1 MPDNNTGRPLFYQA
15 EADQLRQEAMRL
27 FEACLTNSDESPL
40 ITFLETQIAHE
51 PPRLA
56 LLNDIADDLQQRLMS
71 LREYHFD
78 VRERVVQTLADSYH
92 VDITP
97 LAPPDQLDGYHLITV
112 ESVMTYT
119 RQSDI
124 IMSES
129 EGAILQKMIEASLHM
144 ASQLHN
150 DIVMTSRFYE
160 FVTDWIEGMSA
171 SVARA
176 FWTNHYPIRPSETS
190 QTQNLPH

>member
-1 MPDNNTGRPLFYQA
+1 MPDNTTGRTLFYQV

-27 FEACLTNSDESPL
+27 FEACLTNADESAL
-40 ITFLETQIAHE
+40 IAFLEVQIAHE
-51 PPRLA
+51 PPRLT

-97 LAPPDQLDGYHLITV
+97 LTPPDRLDHYHLVTV
-112 ESVMTYT
+112 ESVLSYT
-119 RQSDI
+119 RRSDI
-124 IMSES
+124 TMNES
-129 EGAILQKMIEASLHM
+129 EKAILRKMIEASLHM

-150 DIVMTSRFYE
+150 DIVMTSHFFE

-176 FWTNHYPIRPSETS
+176 YWTSHYPVRPSETA
-190 QTQNLPH
+190 QAQNLPH